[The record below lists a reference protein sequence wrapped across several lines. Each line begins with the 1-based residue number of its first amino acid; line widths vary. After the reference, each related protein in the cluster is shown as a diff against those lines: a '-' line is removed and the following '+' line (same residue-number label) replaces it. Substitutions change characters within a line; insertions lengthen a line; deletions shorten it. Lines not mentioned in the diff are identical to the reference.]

1 MADYGVVLSMEGAWR
16 GVETQYIAASMKL
29 VDTLE
34 EQDLLEKML
43 EVSKPRTMPSACA
56 HHYLLL
62 SPFRY
67 FPQHS
72 SRFRPAQQSGLWYGA
87 STLQG
92 ACSEIAYWRMRF
104 ILDSTGLVDDG
115 EIVSEHTFYQAS
127 VRGQAI
133 NLMEPPWLEL
143 SHLWKHP
150 ADYSATHKLA
160 EAAVAVGVQWVQ
172 YESVRKPDC
181 ALAAVLTPHALF
193 ASQADID
200 RSRQEWVCKATRDTV
215 MMIRKGGA
223 ERFQWSE

>member
-1 MADYGVVLSMEGAWR
+1 
-16 GVETQYIAASMKL
+16 
-29 VDTLE
+29 
-34 EQDLLEKML
+34 
-43 EVSKPRTMPSACA
+43 
-56 HHYLLL
+56 
-62 SPFRY
+62 
-67 FPQHS
+67 
-72 SRFRPAQQSGLWYGA
+72 
-87 STLQG
+87 
-92 ACSEIAYWRMRF
+92 MRF